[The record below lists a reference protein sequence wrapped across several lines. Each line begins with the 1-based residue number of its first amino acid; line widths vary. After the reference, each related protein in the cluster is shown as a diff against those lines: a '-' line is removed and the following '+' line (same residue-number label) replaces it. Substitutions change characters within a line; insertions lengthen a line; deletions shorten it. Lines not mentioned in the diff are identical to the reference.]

1 MHGSSSEYHLKVEPA
16 ELGVWREPEV
26 KNESCVFGWGMI
38 LLFTEMGNKE
48 GDVGRTLR
56 VPFGLIKFEIPI

>member
-1 MHGSSSEYHLKVEPA
+1 MSP
-16 ELGVWREPEV
+16 
-26 KNESCVFGWGMI
+26 VFSAGGMM

-56 VPFGLIKFEIPI
+56 VPFGLIEFEIPI